1 MSRKTLIKRGDES
14 RRGVHTSPIPTVKDA
29 PVDVILQ
36 RIDENV
42 GNELEV
48 IPKGVRRYGVNN
60 IFQRTLSYLIG
71 KTSAGTFKPLVSTV
85 GGVLKVASVGAGL
98 ERSEIKTG
106 TALAALS
113 AAIEFT
119 KPVSRLHVGCTAY
132 ELYLYHS
139 PDGVTFYGPL
149 HCYDYYPNVFD
160 ITCKA
165 IKVQRA
171 EGNDVDYD
179 IAVLW

>member
-1 MSRKTLIKRGDES
+1 MS
-14 RRGVHTSPIPTVKDA
+14 DA
-29 PVDVILQ
+29 EVEVVLQ
-36 RIDENV
+36 RIEEDVGDEFP
-42 GNELEV
+42 L
-48 IPKGVRRYGVNN
+48 IPEGIRRYGVNN

-71 KTSAGTFKPLVSTV
+71 KTSAGKYKPLVSTV

-113 AAIEFT
+113 AAIEFAQV
-119 KPVSRLHVGCTAY
+119 VSRLHIGCTDY
-132 ELYLYHS
+132 ELYVYHS

-149 HCYDYYPNVFD
+149 HCYDYYPNIFD
-160 ITCKA
+160 ISCKA

-171 EGNDVDYD
+171 EANDVDYD
-179 IAVLW
+179 IAGLW

>member
-1 MSRKTLIKRGDES
+1 MSRRTLRKRGDIG
-14 RRGVHTSPIPTVKDA
+14 RRARIPSSVPSISDA
-29 PVDVILQ
+29 HVDVVLQ

-42 GNELEV
+42 GNELDV

-71 KTSAGTFKPLVSTV
+71 RTSAGVFKPLVSTV

-106 TALAALS
+106 TAVTAVS
-113 AAIEFT
+113 EAIEFT
-119 KPVSRLHVGCTAY
+119 QTVTRLHVGCKLY

-160 ITCKA
+160 ISCKA
-165 IKVQRA
+165 IKVKRA
-171 EGNDVDYD
+171 EDNDVDYD
-179 IAVLW
+179 IAGLW